1 MREKIVFSRKTFA
14 VIVGHWALLVLAAP
28 VIAFFGNNTV
38 FGWFQTTAF
47 FSLVVLMLATPA
59 RNLMP
64 GTGGRPI
71 HPKLR
76 QLARIARAVSN
87 VLLLA
92 SAAAL
97 VFLIAKG
104 RPDIRD
110 GVFALRDNSRIIRE
124 ITQTEYLRLRI
135 VERGMFTFGLA
146 GMTSLNLFQCCHADA
161 IE

>member
-1 MREKIVFSRKTFA
+1 MRETVVFSRQTFVVLVA
-14 VIVGHWALLVLAAP
+14 HWALLVLAAP
-28 VIAFFGNNTV
+28 VIAFFGDKNS
-38 FGWFQTTAF
+38 FGIYWILAF
-47 FSLVVLMLATPA
+47 ISYVILLLATPA

-97 VFLIAKG
+97 VFLIARG

-110 GVFALRDNSRIIRE
+110 GVFVLRDNSRIIRE

-146 GMTSLNLFQCCHADA
+146 GMTSLNLFQCCHADG